1 MIRILYALS
10 TLGIILLGLAHA
22 ILTFVRYQSFSAEAF
37 WFFSAGLALLFAGV
51 TNILHYQL
59 QSPLTFTCAL
69 LVNILLALFTLTLG
83 IKVPAPTTI
92 LVAFFALLMCLTGA
106 FTYRQLG

>member
-10 TLGIILLGLAHA
+10 TLGVMLLGLVHA
-22 ILTFVRYQSFSAEAF
+22 ILAFVRYQSFSAEAF

-51 TNILHYQL
+51 TNILQL